1 MVIVPTTDANQM
13 KLKDLIAPNQTDVK
27 AREMKYPLIMDKK
40 NRSIGKRTKVSA
52 QKVVVRDSKTGV
64 VYGRRSIIQK

>member
-1 MVIVPTTDANQM
+1 M
-13 KLKDLIAPNQTDVK
+13 KLHSLIAPNQTDVK

-40 NRSIGKRTKVSA
+40 NARIGARRKVSA
-52 QKVVVRDSKTGV
+52 QKVVVRDTKTGV